1 MGTSS
6 GSIKTRENSITSIKS
21 IPPCCI
27 LKIVKNL
34 CTILIKNKENI
45 NYGTGFFLKLSD
57 SSKCLITNY
66 HTINPDLLNDDIE
79 IVISDKK
86 TIKLNFINHKINYFK
101 PPIDVTIIEIKE
113 KDDIFKDLEFIDND
127 VIYINKENNIE
138 KYTQIFVV
146 KKSLKNELECRFGK
160 ITNINN
166 FEFYHDCSTSQGSSG
181 SPILLFNNDL
191 DLSNTLRII
200 GIHKGE
206 EAHRKFNTG
215 TFIGELI
222 NEIKKDSNF
231 ILSLIF
237 INDEDI
243 NRDIRIINSY
253 EEYMRNYP
261 NQKMQSN
268 LKNEEEIK
276 KCEIKIN
283 GEIIPFK
290 YFVKFPKKG
299 KYIIKYTFKNNLT
312 KTNYMF
318 SKCTSL
324 ININL
329 SNLNTNTVS
338 NMSYMFYQCKELIN
352 INLTNYNTQKVSDM
366 SGMFS
371 GCKLLR
377 DINLSNFQTKN
388 VTNMSYMFACCKSLK
403 NIRLSNFNT
412 QHVTNMSGM
421 FYRCESLTDIDLTN
435 FDSQKCSYMILMFYG
450 CCSLKKENVR
460 IANSK
465 ILQEF
470 KGV

>member
-6 GSIKTRENSITSIKS
+6 GSIRTRENSISSIKS
-21 IPPCCI
+21 IPLSCI
-27 LKIVKNL
+27 EKIVKNL

-86 TIKLNFINHKINYFK
+86 TIKLNFINHNINYFK

-113 KDDIFKDLEFIDND
+113 KDDIFKDLEYIDND
-127 VIYINKENNIE
+127 V
-138 KYTQIFVV
+138 
-146 KKSLKNELECRFGK
+146 
-160 ITNINN
+160 NINN

-181 SPILLFNNDL
+181 SPILHFNNDL

-299 KYIIKYTFKNNLT
+299 KYIIKYIFKNNLT

-338 NMSYMFYQCKELIN
+338 NMSYMFYQCKELMN

-412 QHVTNMSGM
+412 QQVTNMSGM

-470 KGV
+470 KGI